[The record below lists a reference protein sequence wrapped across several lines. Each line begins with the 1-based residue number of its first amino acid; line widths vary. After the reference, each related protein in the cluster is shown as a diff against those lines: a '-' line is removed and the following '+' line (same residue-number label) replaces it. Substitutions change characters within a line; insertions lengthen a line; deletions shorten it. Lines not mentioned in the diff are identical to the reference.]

1 MATNAA
7 PARHSSRPATTPRRG
22 KPERADLG
30 VLDRR
35 HVLDRARR
43 RQARVLMALSASL
56 VAAALVLAAAGHA
69 LLASDQVTAD
79 TMNSNVA
86 AAIATQQNDQLV
98 RAQLEAPN
106 RILSIAES
114 GLKMVTPGSVT
125 YLPPVNPGPSV
136 AEAHG
141 APAPAAAGATKHRA
155 KQVGHSPGS
164 PPRAARS
171 SH

>member
-7 PARHSSRPATTPRRG
+7 PARHSSRPVTTPRRAKA
-22 KPERADLG
+22 KPAELG

-35 HVLDRARR
+35 HVLERARR
-43 RQARVLMALSASL
+43 RQARVLVALSASL
-56 VAAALVLAAAGHA
+56 VAVAFVLVAAGHA
-69 LLASDQVTAD
+69 LLASDQVAAD
-79 TMNSNVA
+79 TMNSNLA
-86 AAIATQQNDQLV
+86 AAIATQQNDQLI
-98 RAQLEAPN
+98 RAELEAPS

-114 GLKMVTPGSVT
+114 GLKMVTPASVT

-141 APAPAAAGATKHRA
+141 APAPAAPSAATHQA
-155 KQVGHSPGS
+155 KQPHSSAS
-164 PPRAARS
+164 PARAARS